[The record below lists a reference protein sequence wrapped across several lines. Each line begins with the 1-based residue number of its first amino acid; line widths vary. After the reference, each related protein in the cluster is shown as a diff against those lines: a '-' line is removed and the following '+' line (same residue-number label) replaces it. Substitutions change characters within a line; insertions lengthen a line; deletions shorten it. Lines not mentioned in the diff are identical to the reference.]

1 MPQEERRPDGR
12 RNDELRPVKITRSYL
27 KNAEGSVLI
36 EMGDTKVICTVTMD
50 ESVPP
55 FLRGKKKGWLSAE
68 YGMLP
73 RSSHERIP
81 RESVRGRIGGRTHE
95 IQRLIG
101 RSLRAVTDLD
111 ALGER
116 TLWIDCDV
124 IQADGGTRTAS
135 ITGAFIALADAL
147 AHAQKEGR
155 IDRIPIKD
163 YLAAVSVGRVRGRT
177 VLDLCYAEDSN
188 AEVDMNV
195 VMTGSDKFVE
205 IQGTAELHPFTRSEM
220 DGLMALARKGVKQ
233 LIARQKKLLKGLPL
247 GGP

>member
-1 MPQEERRPDGR
+1 MLQPARRPDGR

-27 KNAEGSVLI
+27 KNVEGSVLI
-36 EMGDTKVICTVTMD
+36 EMGETKVICTVTVD

-73 RSSHERIP
+73 RSSHQRIP

-101 RSLRAVTDLD
+101 RSLRAVMDLE

-135 ITGAFIALADAL
+135 ITGAFLALADAL
-147 AHAQKEGR
+147 AQAQKEGR
-155 IDRIPIKD
+155 IARSPLKD
-163 YLAAVSVGRVRGRT
+163 YLAAVSVGRVGGRA
-177 VLDLCYAEDSN
+177 VLDLCYAEDSS

-195 VMTGSDKFVE
+195 VMTGNGKFVE
-205 IQGTAELHPFTRSEM
+205 VQGTAELHPFSRSEL
-220 DGLMALARKGVKQ
+220 DGLMDLAKKGINQ
-233 LIARQKKLLKGLPL
+233 LVNRQKKLLKGLQL
-247 GGP
+247 DAS